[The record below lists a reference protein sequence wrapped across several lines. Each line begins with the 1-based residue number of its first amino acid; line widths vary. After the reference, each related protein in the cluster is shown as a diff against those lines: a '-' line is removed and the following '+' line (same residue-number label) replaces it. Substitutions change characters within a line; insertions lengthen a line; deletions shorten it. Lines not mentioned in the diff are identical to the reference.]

1 MGICTFLIFRTW
13 YINHTAMS
21 MSPSMLAIIYGII
34 LYSSFIVRFKG
45 VKNIFLSIPD
55 IIACVFIVCILA
67 SMIQILLQSN
77 EITFLWVFKI
87 SIDANSLI
95 IIALLLSFF
104 GIKIVSCICYI
115 FIGILAISNIN
126 LFSQAMGNLWGMVYL
141 LTAYI
146 GIMMYIAC
154 DPVLEMIWPTL
165 INAVSG
171 TLNYA
176 KRDFEIGKI
185 ELENISD
192 EIKDKINN

>member
-1 MGICTFLIFRTW
+1 MELF
-13 YINHTAMS
+13 Y
-21 MSPSMLAIIYGII
+21 
-34 LYSSFIVRFKG
+34 IVRFKG

-126 LFSQAMGNLWGMVYL
+126 LFSQAMGNLWEWF
-141 LTAYI
+141 I
-146 GIMMYIAC
+146 C
-154 DPVLEMIWPTL
+154 
-165 INAVSG
+165 
-171 TLNYA
+171 
-176 KRDFEIGKI
+176 
-185 ELENISD
+185 
-192 EIKDKINN
+192 